1 MSIPRQKV
9 GLEHFKRVFA
19 TIDRDGV
26 PAGRASTTYD
36 LVFDGKRYPPK
47 YAIALAVV
55 EAGEPE
61 PAASSF
67 EFGDSEQRW
76 VQTLGI
82 EVARVGASPAASA
95 FPLSDD
101 AIRAEWQSFIAR
113 RADEEPWMK
122 AIRSS
127 IALAQSDRET
137 FYREDTQRALWS
149 ADDAIG
155 VGMGLVDVKA
165 AYTNAAVID
174 LLWELRTQR
183 LPDDVNERAEAL
195 RKAFDRLVQA
205 LKEAGVKRRPR
216 AKLLRLIALLL
227 PREGTTLLSEQSL
240 LAVWKRLFATPL
252 PGFGPEAQVLIRAR
266 LRELL
271 GDEADHNACVDRMVF
286 CWLLQNMSERA
297 APPQI
302 TQLPFDQQYKGIP
315 ASSGFSESLRAMVRE
330 AQEPVRVDDLFA
342 AWQTRTGKEGV
353 SRKTFEARL
362 STWRT
367 MGFLRLDVA
376 GRCQATE
383 DGLRLLDDDELLI
396 TRLIEHVFGF
406 AETLWFVADSAAK
419 GLSSDELLQAQ
430 QRAYPNWT
438 TAFAPNALT
447 KWVEHFGL
455 IERGSDA
462 RWRATD
468 DGRSWVA
475 RIRRRTAVL
484 PPPSPQPPVGTTS
497 SAALRS
503 WDFAKVAAELASKEL
518 VIDAAQLRALHA
530 GWNASP
536 TKHFVLLSGLSGTG
550 KTQVVLRYA
559 RAVCAQLGLLEDT
572 HITLVAV
579 SPDWHDPSAL
589 LGYVNPLHDE
599 QTFVRGAILPL
610 LLHAAEDP
618 TAPHFLV
625 LDEMNLAPVERY
637 FAPLLS
643 AMESGSPLQLHNEDN
658 DIDGVPASL
667 RWPSNLFIAGTVN
680 LDETTHAFS
689 DKVLDRAFTLE
700 YWRVDLPA
708 FFAKLRASNRSRYE
722 SAVALAC
729 TEVLETLYNHLEP
742 TRRQFGYRSARE
754 ILDFV
759 IVGVEQCG
767 GDASEF
773 IDMAVFGKVLPRIRG
788 EDTPQLRAAL
798 EACIAVAKS
807 ASLARC
813 EQKLRAMHEQLL
825 RVGMTKFAS

>member
-1 MSIPRQKV
+1 MSISKQPV
-9 GLEHFKRVFA
+9 GLEHFKRAFA
-19 TIDRDGV
+19 TIDREGV
-26 PAGRASTTYD
+26 PAPREATGQD
-36 LVFDGKRYPPK
+36 LVFEGKRYPPK
-47 YAIALAVV
+47 HAIALAVREATGV
-55 EAGEPE
+55 ET
-61 PAASSF
+61 AASSI
-67 EFGDSEQRW
+67 EFTDTEQRW
-76 VQTLGI
+76 VRTLGL
-82 EVARVGASPAASA
+82 EVVDHVAVKPAAA
-95 FPLSDD
+95 TFPLSD
-101 AIRAEWQSFIAR
+101 AAVRAEWDRFIAR
-113 RADEEPWMK
+113 RAEQEPWMK
-122 AIRSS
+122 DIRASV
-127 IALAQSDRET
+127 ALAASDRET
-137 FYREDTQRALWS
+137 FVREDTQRALWS

-155 VGMGLVDVKA
+155 VGMGFVDVKV

-183 LPDDVNERAEAL
+183 LPEDVDARAEAL
-195 RKAFDRLVQA
+195 RSAFDRLLQA
-205 LKEAGVKRRPR
+205 LKEAGVKRKPR
-216 AKLLRLIALLL
+216 AKLLRMFALLL
-227 PREGTTLLSEQSL
+227 PREGTTLLSEPSL
-240 LAVWKRLFATPL
+240 LAVWKRLFGTPP
-252 PGFGPEAQVLIRAR
+252 PGFGPEVHVRIRAR

-271 GDEADHNACVDRMVF
+271 GDESDQAACVERMVF
-286 CWLLQNMSERA
+286 CWLLQKPGEVEP
-297 APPQI
+297 APSI
-302 TQLPFDQQYKGIP
+302 TRLPFDEQYKGIP

-330 AQEPVRVDDLFA
+330 AQEPVRVADLFA
-342 AWQTRTGKEGV
+342 AWQTRTGQDGV
-353 SRKTFEARL
+353 ARKTFEARL

-367 MGFLRLDVA
+367 MRFLRLDAA
-376 GRCQATE
+376 GLWQATE

-406 AETLWFVADSAAK
+406 AETLWFVVDSAAA

-430 QRAYPNWT
+430 QHAYPKWT

-455 IERGSDA
+455 IERKADA

-468 DGRSWVA
+468 DGRSWAA
-475 RIRRRTAVL
+475 RIQRRTPKPIEKQVGPQE
-484 PPPSPQPPVGTTS
+484 PPRPP
-497 SAALRS
+497 LRS
-503 WDFAKVAAELASKEL
+503 WSFAQVAAELSSKEL
-518 VIDAAQLRALHA
+518 VIDPAQLRALHA

-536 TKHFVLLSGLSGTG
+536 IKHFVLLSGLSGTG
-550 KTQVVLRYA
+550 KTQVVHRYA
-559 RAVCAQLGLLEDT
+559 RAVCSQLGLLEDT
-572 HITLVAV
+572 HITLVAA

-643 AMESGSPLQLHNEDN
+643 SMETGSPLQLHNEDN

-708 FFAKLRASNRSRYE
+708 FFAKLRESDRARYDT
-722 SAVALAC
+722 AAALAC
-729 TEVLETLYNHLEP
+729 MDVLQKFYDHLEP

-754 ILDFV
+754 ALDFV

-773 IDMAVFGKVLPRIRG
+773 IDAAVFGKVLPRVRG
-788 EDTPQLRAAL
+788 EDTPQLRTAL
-798 EACIAVAKS
+798 EGCIGVAKS

-813 EQKLRAMHEQLL
+813 EQKLNAMKEQLT

>member
-1 MSIPRQKV
+1 MMI
-9 GLEHFKRVFA
+9 A
-19 TIDRDGV
+19 RD
-26 PAGRASTTYD
+26 ASPTLT
-36 LVFDGKRYPPK
+36 
-47 YAIALAVV
+47 
-55 EAGEPE
+55 
-61 PAASSF
+61 
-67 EFGDSEQRW
+67 DSELRSEWTRW
-76 VQTLGI
+76 SAT
-82 EVARVGASPAASA
+82 RDASDAWRGHIQAAV
-95 FPLSDD
+95 
-101 AIRAEWQSFIAR
+101 
-113 RADEEPWMK
+113 
-122 AIRSS
+122 
-127 IALAQSDRET
+127 ALAQSDRAT
-137 FYREDTQRALWS
+137 FEREATQKALWS

-155 VGMGLVDVKA
+155 VGMGFVDVKV
-165 AYTNAAVID
+165 AYTNAAVMD
-174 LLWELRTQR
+174 QLWELRTQL
-183 LPDDVNERAEAL
+183 LPDDVDARAAAL
-195 RKAFDRLVQA
+195 RKAFDRLLQA
-205 LKEAGVKRRPR
+205 LKEAGVKRKPR
-216 AKLLRLIALLL
+216 AKLLRMFALLL
-227 PREGTTLLSEQSL
+227 PREGTTLLSESSL
-240 LAVWKRLFATPL
+240 LAVWKRLYGTPP
-252 PGFGPEAQVLIRAR
+252 PGFGPEVHVRIRAR

-271 GDEADHNACVDRMVF
+271 GDESDHAACVERMVF
-286 CWLLQNMSERA
+286 CWHLQTSAGRET
-297 APPQI
+297 PPTI
-302 TQLPFDQQYKGIP
+302 TQLPFDEQYKGIP

-330 AQEPVRVDDLFA
+330 AQEPVRVEDLFA
-342 AWQTRTGKEGV
+342 AWQTRTGKDGV
-353 SRKTFEARL
+353 ARKTFEARL

-367 MGFLRLDVA
+367 MGYLRLDAA
-376 GRCQATE
+376 GLCQATE

-406 AETLWFVADSAAK
+406 AETLWFVVDSAAA

-430 QRAYPNWT
+430 QVAYPKWT

-455 IERGSDA
+455 IERGADG
-462 RWRATD
+462 RWRVTE
-468 DGRSWVA
+468 DGRSWAA
-475 RIRRRTAVL
+475 RVRRRSLQPDNGKDTRRE
-484 PPPSPQPPVGTTS
+484 PPRPP
-497 SAALRS
+497 LRS
-503 WDFAKVAAELASKEL
+503 WSFAQVAAELSSKEL
-518 VIDAAQLRALHA
+518 VIDPAQLRALHA

-559 RAVCAQLGLLEDT
+559 RAVCAQLGLLEAT

-643 AMESGSPLQLHNEDN
+643 SMETGSPLQLHNEDN
-658 DIDGVPASL
+658 DIDGVPSAL

-708 FFAKLRASNRSRYE
+708 FFAKLRETNRARYE
-722 SAVALAC
+722 TAAALEC
-729 TEVLETLYNHLEP
+729 IDVLQKLYAHLEP

-754 ILDFV
+754 ALDFV

-767 GDASEF
+767 GDAREF
-773 IDMAVFGKVLPRIRG
+773 IDAAVFGKVLPRVRG
-788 EDTPQLRAAL
+788 EDTPQLRAAF
-798 EACIAVAKS
+798 EGCIGVAKS

-813 EQKLRAMHEQLL
+813 EQKLNAMKEQLT

>member
-1 MSIPRQKV
+1 MSIVKEQV
-9 GLEHFKRVFA
+9 GLEHFKRAFA
-19 TIDRDGV
+19 TIDREGV
-26 PAGRASTTYD
+26 PPAREATRQD
-36 LVFDGKRYPPK
+36 LVFEGKRYPPK
-47 YAIALAVV
+47 HAIALAVR
-55 EAGEPE
+55 EATGVDA
-61 PAASSF
+61 AASSF
-67 EFGDSEQRW
+67 EFTEAEQRW
-76 VQTLGI
+76 VRTLGI
-82 EVARVGASPAASA
+82 EVVEHVAASPAATT
-95 FPLSDD
+95 FPLSDA
-101 AIRAEWQSFIAR
+101 AIRAEWERFIAR
-113 RADEEPWMK
+113 RADQERWMND
-122 AIRSS
+122 IRASV
-127 IALAQSDRET
+127 ALAASDRET
-137 FYREDTQRALWS
+137 FVREDTQRALWS

-155 VGMGLVDVKA
+155 VGMGFVDVKV

-183 LPDDVNERAEAL
+183 LPEDVDARAEAL
-195 RKAFDRLVQA
+195 RSAFDRLLQA
-205 LKEAGVKRRPR
+205 LKEAGVKRKPR
-216 AKLLRLIALLL
+216 AKLLRMFALLL
-227 PREGTTLLSEQSL
+227 PREGTTLLSEPSL
-240 LAVWKRLFATPL
+240 LAVWKRLLGTPP
-252 PGFGPEAQVLIRAR
+252 PGFGPEVHVRIRAR

-271 GDEADHNACVDRMVF
+271 GDESDHAACVERMVF
-286 CWLLQNMSERA
+286 CWLLQNSSGETPRM
-297 APPQI
+297 I
-302 TQLPFDQQYKGIP
+302 TRLPFDEQYKGIP

-330 AQEPVRVDDLFA
+330 AQVPVPVGDLFA
-342 AWQTRTGKEGV
+342 AWQTRTGKDGV
-353 SRKTFEARL
+353 ARKTFEARL

-367 MGFLRLDVA
+367 MGFLRLDA
-376 GRCQATE
+376 GGLCHATE

-406 AETLWFVADSAAK
+406 AETLGFVVGSAAA

-430 QRAYPNWT
+430 QVEYPKWT

-455 IERGSDA
+455 IERGADG
-462 RWRATD
+462 RWRGTE
-468 DGRSWVA
+468 DGRSWAA
-475 RIRRRTAVL
+475 RIAPRSRRV
-484 PPPSPQPPVGTTS
+484 PPSGTDPIPPNPS
-497 SAALRS
+497 CRS
-503 WDFAKVAAELASKEL
+503 WDFASVAAKLSSADL
-518 VIDAAQLRALHA
+518 VIDPAQLRALHA

-559 RAVCAQLGLLEDT
+559 RAVCAQLGLLEAT

-643 AMESGSPLQLHNEDN
+643 SMETGSPLQLHNEDN
-658 DIDGVPASL
+658 DIDGVPSAL

-708 FFAKLRASNRSRYE
+708 FFAKLRETDQARYE
-722 SAVALAC
+722 TAGALEC
-729 TEVLETLYNHLEP
+729 MDVLQKLYAHLEP

-754 ILDFV
+754 VVDFV
-759 IVGVEQCG
+759 TVGVEQCG

-773 IDMAVFGKVLPRIRG
+773 IDAAVFGKVLPRVRG

-798 EACIAVAKS
+798 EGCIGVAKS

-813 EQKLRAMHEQLL
+813 EQKLNAMKEQLT

>member
-1 MSIPRQKV
+1 MSIPKQQV
-9 GLEHFKRVFA
+9 GLEHFKRAFA
-19 TIDRDGV
+19 TIEANGV
-26 PAGRASTTYD
+26 PTDRAPTYD
-36 LVFDGKRYPPK
+36 LVFNGKRYPLNH
-47 YAIALAVV
+47 AIALAVR
-55 EAGEPE
+55 EATGTE

-67 EFGDSEQRW
+67 EFTESERNW
-76 VQTLGI
+76 VRKLGI
-82 EVARVGASPAASA
+82 EVVDHGAPS
-95 FPLSDD
+95 FPLSDV
-101 AIRAEWQSFIAR
+101 AIFAEWDRFIAQRAEQ
-113 RADEEPWMK
+113 EPWMK
-122 AIRSS
+122 EIRAS

-137 FYREDTQRALWS
+137 FYREETQRALWT
-149 ADDAIG
+149 ADEAIG
-155 VGMGLVDVKA
+155 VGMGLVDVKV
-165 AYTNAAVID
+165 AYANVAIVD

-183 LPDDVNERAEAL
+183 LPDDIEERAAAL
-195 RKAFDRLVQA
+195 RKMFDRIVQA
-205 LKEAGVKRRPR
+205 LKEAGVKRKPR
-216 AKLLRLIALLL
+216 AKLLRMFALLL

-240 LAVWKRLFATPL
+240 LAVWKRLFGTPL
-252 PGFGPEAQVLIRAR
+252 PGFGPEVQARVRAR

-271 GDEADHNACVDRMVF
+271 GDERDLDACVERMVF
-286 CWLLQNMSERA
+286 CWLLQSTS
-297 APPQI
+297 PPPTTLI
-302 TQLPFDQQYKGIP
+302 SQLPFDQQYKGIP

-330 AQEPVRVDDLFA
+330 AQHPIRLDDLFA
-342 AWQTRTGKEGV
+342 AWQTRTGKDGV
-353 SRKTFEARL
+353 SRKTFDARL

-367 MGFLRLDVA
+367 MGFLRLDGA
-376 GRCQATE
+376 GLCQATE
-383 DGLRLLDDDELLI
+383 DGLRLLDDDDVLI
-396 TRLIEHVFGF
+396 TRLVEHVFGF
-406 AETLWFVADSAAK
+406 AETLWFVVDSTTK
-419 GLSSDELLQAQ
+419 GLSSDELLQKQ
-430 QRAYPNWT
+430 QSAYPNWT

-455 IERGSDA
+455 IERGTDA

-468 DGRSWVA
+468 DGRSWAA
-475 RIRRRTAVL
+475 RIQRRSAPT
-484 PPPSPQPPVGTTS
+484 PPKPPQPTPVGGDTSTT
-497 SAALRS
+497 LRS
-503 WDFAKVAAELASKEL
+503 WNFAQVATELSSKEL
-518 VIDAAQLRALHA
+518 VIDPAQLRALHA
-530 GWNASP
+530 GWNASA

-559 RAVCAQLGLLEDT
+559 GAVCAQLGLLADT
-572 HITLVAV
+572 HVALVAV

-643 AMESGSPLQLHNEDN
+643 AMESGSPLQLHNEDS
-658 DIDGVPASL
+658 DIDGVPPSI
-667 RWPSNLFIAGTVN
+667 RWPQNLFIAGTVN

-708 FFAKLRASNRSRYE
+708 FFAKLRASKRARYE
-722 SAVALAC
+722 TAGAIAC
-729 TEVLETLYNHLEP
+729 MDVLEKLYNQLEP

-754 ILDFV
+754 AIDFV
-759 IVGVEQCG
+759 TVGVAQCG

-773 IDMAVFGKVLPRIRG
+773 IDAAVFGKVLPRIRG

-798 EACIAVAKS
+798 VACIAVAKG
-807 ASLARC
+807 ASLTRC